1 MADIDKRLHY
11 FNGQFLQ
18 DADFNA
24 EQAYHLERQR
34 RHNRLM
40 HTAGIAEGLAVAVQG
55 GNTVTVSP
63 GTAIDGLGQ
72 QIVLPQGDTRT
83 LPLNQPSLLG
93 KTVLVV
99 ISYAETTTDPAT
111 VGGSGNTR
119 LQERPNVQLVIDD
132 ANAPP
137 ADLSI
142 RLARLAISGSG
153 TLTGSL
159 DFTPRVAAGSRVGTD
174 IPVQILR
181 LANGLDSTQWPVLT
195 SNAAKE
201 ADLAG
206 TLVVSTDV
214 KVGATGQS
222 VAAHLADKSN
232 PHGTTAA
239 QVGALASVAGVS
251 NPGGNVA
258 LAPSGAILIGAD
270 TAGKKI
276 TISENHSGLTNNP
289 HATTAAQVGAL
300 ALADYDL
307 GQRSISYLSWTAANA
322 NGSTVTVPLTFQ
334 PRIAWISGQ
343 CFATLNGNLQF
354 GGVITGFADLKA
366 AATVGPPFPGA
377 AAATRS
383 AALGPVIPPP
393 QPPTYIQYCF
403 GPAIQRGSTGVLVSA
418 SPSPTQSNGNAIA
431 IASFNDSTSSPPLDL
446 TVSVKVGSI
455 SGTNLVLTFNTATA
469 AGSTP
474 IKTFTLNLALFCMGV
489 PGDGGGGGA
498 PPGGPSTS

>member
-1 MADIDKRLHY
+1 
-11 FNGQFLQ
+11 
-18 DADFNA
+18 
-24 EQAYHLERQR
+24 
-34 RHNRLM
+34 
-40 HTAGIAEGLAVAVQG
+40 
-55 GNTVTVSP
+55 
-63 GTAIDGLGQ
+63 
-72 QIVLPQGDTRT
+72 
-83 LPLNQPSLLG
+83 
-93 KTVLVV
+93 
-99 ISYAETTTDPAT
+99 
-111 VGGSGNTR
+111 
-119 LQERPNVQLVIDD
+119 
-132 ANAPP
+132 
-137 ADLSI
+137 
-142 RLARLAISGSG
+142 
-153 TLTGSL
+153 LTGSL

-239 QVGALASVAGVS
+239 QVGALA
-251 NPGGNVA
+251 
-258 LAPSGAILIGAD
+258 
-270 TAGKKI
+270 
-276 TISENHSGLTNNP
+276 
-289 HATTAAQVGAL
+289 
-300 ALADYDL
+300 LADYDL

-366 AATVGPPFPGA
+366 AASVGPPFPGA

-446 TVSVKVGSI
+446 TVSVKVSSI
-455 SGTNLVLTFNTATA
+455 SGSNLVLTFNTATA

-474 IKTFTLNLALFCMGV
+474 IKTFTLNLGLFCMGV